1 MALLADTKTA
11 RDNLA
16 QFEDLQREKLQLE
29 SRVKAWMG
37 KATNLYGVV
46 DDGDHQTVLDERDDL
61 IARLTAAV
69 QISGA

>member
-16 QFEDLQREKLQLE
+16 VYEELQREKLQLE
-29 SRVKAWMG
+29 SRVLAWMG
-37 KATNLYGVV
+37 KATNLYNAV
-46 DDGDHQTVLDERDDL
+46 DANDHQTILDERTDL

-69 QISGA
+69 QI